1 MVRFPGE
8 GESQGGAGALP
19 VAGGGEAAPVGFGE
33 CFGDGEPDAGSAL
46 VGLPGGVA
54 AVEAL
59 EDVRE
64 LFGGHALACV
74 GDADGHGVRGRG

>member
-1 MVRFPGE
+1 MAPVPSPSLVAVR
-8 GESQGGAGALP
+8 LP
-19 VAGGGEAAPVGFGE
+19 PVGFGE

-64 LFGGHALACV
+64 LFRGHALACV